1 MKKLITS
8 FTFNGSVV
16 RYYLEIAEDQHSFI
30 FTPCRSNKDNSEFK
44 ITLNNNELKPEGTIP
59 SGILEQAIEEI
70 QSLLSNKIPE
80 KIHQL
85 ICESFLN

>member
-8 FTFNGSVV
+8 FTLNGSVL
-16 RYYLEIAEDQHSFI
+16 RYYLEISEDHQSFI

-44 ITLNNNELKPEGTIP
+44 IILNNNELIPEGIIP
-59 SGILEQAIEEI
+59 SGILEQALEEI
-70 QSLLSNKIPE
+70 HSLLTNKIPE

-85 ICESFLN
+85 ICESFLY

>member
-8 FTFNGSVV
+8 FTLNGKVIS
-16 RYYLEIAEDQHSFI
+16 YYLEISEDRHCFI
-30 FTPCRSNKDNSEFK
+30 FTPSISNKDSSEF
-44 ITLNNNELKPEGTIP
+44 TLTLKNNELKPEGNLP
-59 SGILEQAIEEI
+59 DGILEQAIEEI

-85 ICESFLN
+85 ICDSFLY